1 MVLGEFKI
9 IFMLFNSFDFLIL
22 FPFIFLLYWI
32 IPTKY
37 TSIRKAFLILVSFL
51 LYLNWKSWF
60 ALVLIGVIVVT
71 YLFARWLQNAD
82 RQKGVVVGGVILAF
96 LPLLF
101 FKYYNFVNESVWGL
115 LSNVGLRYEL
125 KGLNWAV
132 PIGISFFSFQAVGYL
147 LDVYHKRVEVEKNF
161 WDYTL
166 FVSFFPQV
174 VSGPISKADELL
186 PQIKSLPKFDYEK
199 ARSGM
204 QWLLW
209 GLFLKVVL
217 ADRVG
222 LYVDLIFN
230 NYEHYSGWNTILA
243 AVLYSF
249 QIYGDFAGYSFMAVG
264 VAKLLGFD
272 LINNFD
278 RPYFAQSVTNFWR
291 RWHISLTRWLTQQV
305 YIPLGGSRC
314 LKMRQ
319 YFNIM
324 VTFLVSGI
332 WHGANWTFI
341 VWGVLHGFFQIVEKA
356 LDLGKSESKGLLG
369 VLRVGVTF
377 VLVTLAWVIFRS
389 PSIDVAVEFIA
400 SMVDF
405 NGFVADGMDVLR
417 YSVIALTILLFWELL
432 CEYKK
437 DFILHLAYY
446 KVIRWMVYLFIVVM
460 IMLTGVFDGGQFIY
474 ANF

>member
-1 MVLGEFKI
+1 
-9 IFMLFNSFDFLIL
+9 MLFNYFDFLIV
-22 FPFIFLLYWI
+22 FPFIFLLYWA
-32 IPTKY
+32 IPIKY
-37 TSIRKAFLILVSFL
+37 TNIRKTFLILVSFL
-51 LYLNWKSWF
+51 LYLNWKPWF
-60 ALVLIGVIVVT
+60 ALVLVGVIVVT
-71 YLFARWLQNAD
+71 YLFARWLQSVD
-82 RQKGVVVGGVILAF
+82 KQKNIVVGGGILAL

-101 FKYYNFVNESVWGL
+101 FKYYNFVNESIWGL
-115 LSNVGLRYEL
+115 LSSVGLRYEL

-132 PIGISFFSFQAVGYL
+132 PIGISFFSLQAVGYL
-147 LDVYHKRVEVEKNF
+147 LDVYHKRVEAEKNF

-199 ARSGM
+199 ARNGM

-222 LYVDLIFN
+222 LYVDLIFD
-230 NYEHYSGWNTILA
+230 NYQHYSGWNTILA

-272 LINNFD
+272 LINNFE

-291 RWHISLTRWLTQQV
+291 RWHISLTSWLTQQV

-314 LKMRQ
+314 SKARQ

-324 VTFLVSGI
+324 ITFLVSGI

-341 VWGVLHGFFQIVEKA
+341 VWGVLHGFFQIIEKA
-356 LDLGKSESKGLLG
+356 LGFGKAESKGILKM
-369 VLRVGVTF
+369 LRIGVTF

-389 PSIDVAVEFIA
+389 PSIEVAVDFIT
-400 SMVDF
+400 SMGDLK
-405 NGFVADGMDVLR
+405 GFVVNDINMLCYSIVALMVLF
-417 YSVIALTILLFWELL
+417 VWEILS
-432 CEYKK
+432 EYKK
-437 DFILHLAYY
+437 DYVLRLSQY
-446 KVIRWMVYLFIVVM
+446 KIVRWTAYLFIVVL
-460 IMLTGVFDGGQFIY
+460 IVLTGVFDGGQFIY

>member
-1 MVLGEFKI
+1 M
-9 IFMLFNSFDFLIL
+9 IL
-22 FPFIFLLYWI
+22 
-32 IPTKY
+32 T
-37 TSIRKAFLILVSFL
+37 
-51 LYLNWKSWF
+51 
-60 ALVLIGVIVVT
+60 
-71 YLFARWLQNAD
+71 
-82 RQKGVVVGGVILAF
+82 F

-101 FKYYNFVNESVWGL
+101 FKYYNFVNELVWNV
-115 LSNVGLRYEL
+115 LSWAGLRYEL

-147 LDVYHKRVEVEKNF
+147 LDVYHKRVEAEKNF

-186 PQIKSLPKFDYEK
+186 PQIKTLPKFDYEK

-314 LKMRQ
+314 SKMRQ

-324 VTFLVSGI
+324 ITFLVSGI

-341 VWGVLHGFFQIVEKA
+341 VWGVLHGFFQIIEKV
-356 LDLGKSESKGLLG
+356 LGLGKSESKGLLG

-377 VLVTLAWVIFRS
+377 VLVTLSWVIFRS
-389 PSIDVAVEFIA
+389 PSMDVAVEFIA

-405 NGFVADGMDVLR
+405 NGFVVNDINVLLYSIIALVVLFVWEILSEYKRDFVLR
-417 YSVIALTILLFWELL
+417 LSQ
-432 CEYKK
+432 
-437 DFILHLAYY
+437 Y
-446 KVIRWMVYLFIVVM
+446 KVVRWVVYVFVVVM